1 MKVGGAYILDTLEGS
16 RIGSPYPEPASS
28 VIVPQQGSVRRKTI
42 TKSAFVNGAANASST
57 GNIYGN
63 GARGDSRV
71 SLSLSNS
78 NSACPT
84 PRSGSTVDLHSRPM
98 SSLSTTDGS
107 MHTLSVL
114 SGSSTGDLLQS
125 QSRPMSAMSGMTD
138 ATFSAMSS
146 VTANTVTIGG
156 GSSRPMSMQ
165 TATTSTVRGSTYAPF
180 PAFSYAPP
188 ESSISEYTSPS
199 AASALAS
206 AKAGGYGHTRW
217 ASSPSPSPSA
227 SLSLS
232 HSTSPSP
239 SPYNAYN
246 GVVGHY
252 YTPSSSPSPSPSV
265 TPSSAGGSANTTP
278 TKKGW
283 RRWTSP
289 LSGSS
294 RRVSSSAGSE
304 KAGRGSVDVGRGS
317 VDVGRGSVDY
327 ARKVSVDYGRKE
339 VESPLQYTSKNGDG
353 KSGEEVNVNGGEM
366 GGGKGEEDT
375 GPLVWSAPSAKLS
388 AVPSKLR
395 KKRKV

>member
-1 MKVGGAYILDTLEGS
+1 MKAGGAYILDTLEGS

-28 VIVPQQGSVRRKTI
+28 VIIPQSGVITVPQQQQGSVRRKTI
-42 TKSAFVNGAANASST
+42 TKSAFVNGVANANAFNANPNGIAN
-57 GNIYGN
+57 GNAVN
-63 GARGDSRV
+63 GRMGAGDSRV

-114 SGSSTGDLLQS
+114 AGSSSGDLLQS
-125 QSRPMSAMSGMTD
+125 QSRPMSALSSVTD
-138 ATFSAMSS
+138 ATVSGMSS

-156 GSSRPMSMQ
+156 GSSSRPMSMQ

-199 AASALAS
+199 AASASAS

-217 ASSPSPSPSA
+217 ASSPSPSASA
-227 SLSLS
+227 SLSP
-232 HSTSPSP
+232 STSPSP
-239 SPYNAYN
+239 YTAYN
-246 GVVGHY
+246 GPLAVGAY

-265 TPSSAGGSANTTP
+265 TPSSAGGSATTTP

-294 RRVSSSAGSE
+294 RSVSSSAGSE

-339 VESPLQYTSKNGDG
+339 VESPVQYTSKNGDR
-353 KSGEEVNVNGGEM
+353 
-366 GGGKGEEDT
+366 KGP
-375 GPLVWSAPSAKLS
+375 GRLHFLS
-388 AVPSKLR
+388 
-395 KKRKV
+395 